1 MRRVLVAGLAALVG
15 CLVLAPTPGSATS
28 VTVDQ
33 IVYQAGNIDQ
43 SVYSVAAD
51 FSLSGNI
58 LTIKLTNTSSGSTG
72 LAGSTNLL
80 TGLAFNLPM
89 GVTIANNAAT
99 NQVSLGTS
107 TAIGFTPPI
116 ADSTWGAANGPISSI
131 NNITGA
137 LGSVNA
143 GISTLQ
149 SQLTSASQ
157 GFDLA
162 GNAPNIDGPA
172 FGILSA
178 NVTGAAAG
186 GLAAA
191 QDTLTFTLLLSGT
204 WSGNLIDQ
212 INNGFV
218 VASFA
223 SPNKVPEPSTVVL
236 LGTAALAGL
245 GYSVRRRFSGWQFPG
260 CRS

>member
-1 MRRVLVAGLAALVG
+1 MRRVFVAGLAALVG
-15 CLVLAPTPGSATS
+15 SLVLAPTPGSATS

-33 IVYQAGNIDQ
+33 IIYQSGNIDTN
-43 SVYSVAAD
+43 VYSVKAD

-58 LTIKLTNTSSGSTG
+58 LTIQLTNTSSGSTG

-80 TGLAFNLPM
+80 TGLAFNLPT
-89 GVTIANNAAT
+89 GVTIANNGT
-99 NQVSLGTS
+99 VNTVSLGGS
-107 TAIGFTPPI
+107 TPFGFAPPI
-116 ADSTWGAANGPISSI
+116 SDATWGAASGPIASI

-137 LGSVNA
+137 LGTVNA
-143 GISTLQ
+143 GVTTLQ
-149 SQLTSASQ
+149 AQMD
-157 GFDLA
+157 FDLTGA
-162 GNAPNIDGPA
+162 LKPPANVSGPG

-186 GLAAA
+186 GLAAV

-204 WSGNLIDQ
+204 WSGDLIQQ

-223 SPNKVPEPSTVVL
+223 SPNTVPEPSTMLL
-236 LGTAALAGL
+236 LGTGVLAGL

-260 CRS
+260 CRG